1 MLFSK
6 PMLITKAVA
15 CIALCASS
23 VPAMAGPACVGGA
36 QGCVL
41 PLPEPVVVQPVQ
53 QTVAPVMI
61 EEPTGGLGIIPILA
75 GLAALGLLAYLL
87 LDEDEDEDVILPPV
101 SP

>member
-6 PMLITKAVA
+6 PFTVTKVVVGAA
-15 CIALCASS
+15 ICMSS
-23 VPAMAGPACVGGA
+23 VPALAQSNPCVAGT

-41 PLPEPVVVQPVQ
+41 PIPEAAVVTPTT
-53 QTVAPVMI
+53 TVTPMAV
-61 EEPTGGLGIIPILA
+61 EEPKSFGILPILA

-87 LDEDEDEDVILPPV
+87 LDEDEEEEGDSV